1 MIFDSESAPDVAAL
15 KAAKAAGLKIVFNS
29 NSKLDE
35 AQLKRRLQAIKAAGL
50 DWKDFWVPGKP

>member
-1 MIFDSESAPDVAAL
+1 VAAL
-15 KAAKAAGLKIVFNS
+15 KAAKTAGLKIVFNS

-35 AQLKRRLQAIKAAGL
+35 GQLKRRLQAIKDAGL